1 MLTQIATEMESN
13 VQDELLITR
22 RIENDLLDSSPSLL
36 PFFGRN

>member
-22 RIENDLLDSSPSLL
+22 RIENDLLD
-36 PFFGRN
+36 